1 MIAPNFFHTNK
12 DSIRGVNA
20 LYEAGALMVKAVVFK
35 RSPSK
40 TSTGEVIMD
49 ESCNELEITFPAKV
63 STNLLATIESFRP
76 DNYEEGYAEGED
88 NPYDALY
95 SCAGTVVRLWWD

>member
-1 MIAPNFFHTNK
+1 MIAPNFFHTNN
-12 DSIRGVNA
+12 DSIKGVNA

-40 TSTGEVIMD
+40 TTGEVVMD
-49 ESCNELEITFPAKV
+49 ESCNELEITLPVKV
-63 STNLLATIESFRP
+63 PTNLIATIKSFHP
-76 DNYEEGYAEGED
+76 DNYEEGYAESED
-88 NPYDALY
+88 DPYDTLY